1 MHYNW
6 INIWNLK
13 IQIQFIP
20 FDYNLIKIIIW
31 KIVFEQ
37 KKNKLALNF
46 NLGLVQTTGP
56 NFTILYLEPIYLLN
70 KQESTDKKGKVT
82 TPPRSINYHFSWKTE
97 ENVIWL
103 PHF

>member
-1 MHYNW
+1 M
-6 INIWNLK
+6 LQK
-13 IQIQFIP
+13 KDQ
-20 FDYNLIKIIIW
+20 IIW
-31 KIVFEQ
+31 EIVFEQ
-37 KKNKLALNF
+37 KKKNTLGLKFNPGLALIS
-46 NLGLVQTTGP
+46 LQTTGP
-56 NFTILYLEPIYLLN
+56 NFIILDLEPIYLLN

>member
-1 MHYNW
+1 M
-6 INIWNLK
+6 LQK
-13 IQIQFIP
+13 KDQ
-20 FDYNLIKIIIW
+20 IIW
-31 KIVFEQ
+31 EIVFEQ
-37 KKNKLALNF
+37 KKKNKLGLQFNPGLALIS
-46 NLGLVQTTGP
+46 LQTTGP